1 MTVQTVPV
9 QLTRIAFTI
18 EQFQRMDQLG
28 IFAGEQRL
36 ELIHGEIV
44 EMSPIG
50 IRHSAA
56 VDRLTNLFSSS
67 DRRCIVRGQ
76 NPIQLG
82 NTSLP
87 QPDVTLLRW
96 RDDFYDKAYPGPADV
111 LLLVEVADTSLA
123 YDRDVKVP
131 LYAQARIPEVWIVDL
146 NKRELAMYRFAVNGK
161 YTEVRYPQPA
171 DTVAPVLL
179 PEASYFVEQ
188 VVGQAE

>member
-9 QLTRIAFTI
+9 QLSRLAFTI
-18 EQFQRMDQLG
+18 EQFQRMDESG
-28 IFAGEQRL
+28 IFAPDQRL
-36 ELIHGEIV
+36 ELIHGEIF

-50 IRHSAA
+50 IRHAAA
-56 VDRLTNLFSSS
+56 VGRLTALFSAVN
-67 DRRCIVRGQ
+67 RQCIVWSQ

-82 NTSLP
+82 GTSLP
-87 QPDVTLLRW
+87 QPDVTLLRQ
-96 RDDFYDKAYPGPADV
+96 RDDFYETAYPGPADV

-131 LYAQARIPEVWIVDL
+131 LYAQAGIPEVWIVDL
-146 NKRELAMYRFAVNGK
+146 NKRELLVYRSPVNGK

-188 VVGQAE
+188 VVGPA

>member
-9 QLTRIAFTI
+9 QLSRVAFTI
-18 EQFQRMDQLG
+18 EQFQRMGQSG
-28 IFAGEQRL
+28 IFTPEQRL
-36 ELIHGEIV
+36 ELLHGEIV

-50 IRHSAA
+50 IRHAAA
-56 VDRLTNLFSSS
+56 VDRLTDLFSVVN
-67 DRRCIVRGQ
+67 RHCIVRSQ
-76 NPIQLG
+76 NPIQLSDI
-82 NTSLP
+82 SLP
-87 QPDVTLLRW
+87 QPDVALLR
-96 RDDFYDKAYPGPADV
+96 RREDFYANAYPGPADV

-131 LYAQARIPEVWIVDL
+131 LYAQAGIPEVWLLDL
-146 NKRELAMYRFAVNGK
+146 NKRELAVYRSPVNGK

-188 VVGQAE
+188 VVGQA

>member
-9 QLTRIAFTI
+9 QLTRLAFTI
-18 EQFQRMDQLG
+18 EQFHRMDQSG
-28 IFAGEQRL
+28 IFTPEQRL
-36 ELIHGEIV
+36 ELINGEIV

-50 IRHSAA
+50 IHHFAGVNRL
-56 VDRLTNLFSSS
+56 VDLFRKIDQVYLS
-67 DRRCIVRGQ
+67 VQ
-76 NPIQLG
+76 NPVRLG
-82 NTSLP
+82 DYSLP
-87 QPDVTLLRW
+87 QPDVTLLRR
-96 RDDFYDKAYPGPADV
+96 RDDLYQKAYPEPADV

-131 LYAQARIPEVWIVDL
+131 LYARAGIPEVWIVDL
-146 NKRELAMYRFAVNGK
+146 NKRELAMYRSPVNGK

-188 VVGQAE
+188 VVGQA

>member
-9 QLTRIAFTI
+9 QIPRLAFTI
-18 EQFQRMDQLG
+18 EQFQRMDQSG
-28 IFAGEQRL
+28 IFAGDQRL

-50 IRHSAA
+50 IRHAAA
-56 VDRLTNLFSSS
+56 VDRLNALFSSVN
-67 DRRCIVRGQ
+67 RQCIVRSQ
-76 NPIQLG
+76 NPVQLDD
-82 NTSLP
+82 TSLP
-87 QPDVTLLRW
+87 QPDVALLRP
-96 RDDFYDKAYPGPADV
+96 RDDFYDKAYPEPADV
-111 LLLVEVADTSLA
+111 LLLIEVADTSLA

-131 LYAQARIPEVWIVDL
+131 LYAQAGIPEVWIVDL
-146 NKRELAMYRFAVNGK
+146 NKRELAVYRSPVNGK

-188 VVGQAE
+188 VVGQA

>member
-9 QLTRIAFTI
+9 QIPRLAFTI

-28 IFAGEQRL
+28 IFAGDQRL

-50 IRHSAA
+50 IRHVANVNRL
-56 VDRLTNLFSSS
+56 VDLFRKVDQVYMS
-67 DRRCIVRGQ
+67 VQ
-76 NPIQLG
+76 NPVQLG
-82 NTSLP
+82 DSTLP
-87 QPDVTLLRW
+87 QPDVALLRR
-96 RDDFYDKAYPGPADV
+96 RDDLYASAYPEPADV
-111 LLLVEVADTSLA
+111 LLLIEVADTSLA

-131 LYAQARIPEVWIVDL
+131 LYAQAAIPEVWIVDL
-146 NKRELAMYRFAVNGK
+146 NKRELAVYRYPVNGK

-188 VVGQAE
+188 IVGQG

>member
-9 QLTRIAFTI
+9 QLTRLAFTI
-18 EQFQRMDQLG
+18 EQFQRMDQAG
-28 IFAGEQRL
+28 IFADDQRL

-44 EMSPIG
+44 EMRPIG
-50 IRHSAA
+50 IRHAGS
-56 VDRLTNLFSSS
+56 VNRLVSPLKQINNAYLS
-67 DRRCIVRGQ
+67 VQ
-76 NPIQLG
+76 NPIRLSG
-82 NTSLP
+82 SSLP
-87 QPDVTLLRW
+87 QPDVMLLRP
-96 RDDFYDKAYPGPADV
+96 RDDFYDKSYPEPADV

-131 LYAQARIPEVWIVDL
+131 LYAQAGIPEVWIVDL
-146 NKRELAMYRFAVNGK
+146 NKRELAVYRFPVNGK

-188 VVGQAE
+188 VVGQA

>member
-123 YDRDVKVP
+123 YDR
-131 LYAQARIPEVWIVDL
+131 EVWIVDL

>member
-9 QLTRIAFTI
+9 QLT
-18 EQFQRMDQLG
+18 QRMGQSG
-28 IFAGEQRL
+28 IFAPDQRL
-36 ELIHGEIV
+36 ELINGEIV

-50 IRHSAA
+50 IRHAAA
-56 VDRLTNLFSSS
+56 VDRLINLFSSVN
-67 DRRCIVRGQ
+67 RQYIVRGQ

-82 NTSLP
+82 DTSLP

-131 LYAQARIPEVWIVDL
+131 LYAQAGIPEVWIVDL
-146 NKRELAMYRFAVNGK
+146 NKRELAVYRSPVNGK

-171 DTVAPVLL
+171 DTVAPVLV

-188 VVGQAE
+188 VVGQA